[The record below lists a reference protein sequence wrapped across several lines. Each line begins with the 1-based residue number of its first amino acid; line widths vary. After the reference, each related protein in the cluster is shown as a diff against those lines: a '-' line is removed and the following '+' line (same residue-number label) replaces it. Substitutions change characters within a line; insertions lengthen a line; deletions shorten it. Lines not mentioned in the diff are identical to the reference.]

1 MNWKRAVVA
10 MLASAPVIALFA
22 FGFTRNPSEIP
33 SPLPGRAAPAFSLA
47 VFAPGEGPLARPLG
61 DSIRLGDLTGRVV
74 VLNFWASWCLACRD
88 EHVALSETAR
98 HYAGRPTQFIG
109 ILYNDRPESGV
120 RWIAEMGGQSYPS
133 VTDRSSRTAIDYGLY
148 GVPETF
154 IVDATGRI
162 AYKHLGPISE
172 RVLRQWI
179 DSLLPRPSITDS
191 MAPSDTA
198 R

>member
-1 MNWKRAVVA
+1 MNWKRAVIA
-10 MLASAPVIALFA
+10 MLASVPIIALFA
-22 FGFTRNPSEIP
+22 FGFSRNPGEIP
-33 SPLPGRAAPAFSLA
+33 SPLPGHDAPAFTLA
-47 VFAPGEGPLARPLG
+47 VFAPGEAPLARPVG
-61 DSIRLGDLTGRVV
+61 DSIRLRDLGGKVV

-98 HYAGRPTQFIG
+98 EYAGRPAQFIG
-109 ILYNDRPESGV
+109 VLYNDQPAAGI

-133 VTDRSSRTAIDYGLY
+133 VTDNNSRTAIDYGLY

-162 AYKHLGPISE
+162 VYKHLGPIPE
-172 RVLRQWI
+172 IVLRQWI
-179 DSLLPRPSITDS
+179 DSLLPRVTGGDTPRRDS
-191 MAPSDTA
+191 V